1 MSKIFLLI
9 SKLCLFLSVFPLL
22 FIECNKICFGYDKYS
37 IMYLYQINGT
47 GGDDDVAFK
56 LLTIVTFFFALFLSL
71 VRNKIGYAFLFSV
84 YFICQ
89 YLTFLFVESS
99 TVWNMIWSSIIYCD
113 NKHLLIWMVLQILF
127 VINSLLFLHSKRLKP

>member
-1 MSKIFLLI
+1 MPKFLLTA

-22 FIECNKICFGYDKYS
+22 FIEYNKIFFGYDKYS

-56 LLTIVTFFFALFLSL
+56 LLAMVTFFFALFLSP

-84 YFICQ
+84 YFVCQ
-89 YLTFLFVESS
+89 YLAFLFVESS
-99 TVWNMIWSSIIYCD
+99 TV
-113 NKHLLIWMVLQILF
+113 
-127 VINSLLFLHSKRLKP
+127 

>member
-1 MSKIFLLI
+1 MPKFLLTT

-22 FIECNKICFGYDKYS
+22 FIEYNKICFGYDKHS

-56 LLTIVTFFFALFLSL
+56 LLAIVTFFFALFLSL
-71 VRNKIGYAFLFSV
+71 IRNKIGYTFLFFV

-89 YLTFLFVESS
+89 YLIFLFVESS

-127 VINSLLFLHSKRLKP
+127 VINSLLFLYSKR